1 MTGIRTRRM
10 VRVLAVCLILAG
22 MGTGVYAALQSNL
35 TLTGTLQ
42 TGKVEI
48 ELNQP
53 DVEMDDVTPG
63 QQILYQPTVTAK
75 GADCYVRLNVEIENQ
90 SNTTEPLTVADI
102 QPADGWVWKE
112 NVLYSTKPL
121 ATGETATAI
130 EEIQIPAD
138 WTEETASDFQIHLTA
153 DAIQKAHFTP
163 NFQNASPWG
172 TVEIEEHKEDAH
184 PEYRTARAA
193 KPEGITYVGDGLFE
207 VPSGD
212 LFANFPELL
221 PGDEASD
228 SITIHN
234 GTSQPITLSFSSIP
248 QKKEL
253 LDQIGMKLSIGG
265 KPFYDGTLDGKGLE
279 SEQVLTTLE
288 ARESTELEYSISLP
302 TNFENEFSLEADLLT
317 WKLKAEEPDRAVQTQ
332 DDFPLYVLSAL
343 LIASGA
349 FLFVMNRKGKE
360 EPEP

>member
-1 MTGIRTRRM
+1 MSRRQKQQFCK
-10 VRVLAVCLILAG
+10 VLAVALIL
-22 MGTGVYAALQSNL
+22 TGLTIGIYAALQNQISLN
-35 TLTGTLQ
+35 GTLW
-42 TGKVEI
+42 TGNVEI
-48 ELNQP
+48 ELDQP
-53 DVEMDDVTPG
+53 DVDAKAITAG

-75 GADCYVRLNVEIENQ
+75 GADCYVRLTVNIAMDKETEDPL
-90 SNTTEPLTVADI
+90 TTENLEA
-102 QPADGWVWKE
+102 ADGWIWKG
-112 NVLYSTKPL
+112 NVLYATKPL
-121 ATGETATAI
+121 ETGETAVAI

-138 WTEETASDFQIHLTA
+138 WTEEAASDFQIHLTA

-163 NFQNASPWG
+163 NFQNALPWG

-228 SITIHN
+228 SITIRN

-288 ARESTELEYSISLP
+288 AGESTDLEYSISLP
-302 TNFENEFSLEADLLT
+302 TNFENAFSLEADLLT
-317 WKLKAEEPDRAVQTQ
+317 WELKAEEPDRAVQTG
-332 DDFPLYVLSAL
+332 DDFSLYVLSAL

-349 FLFVMNRKGKE
+349 FLFVMNRKRKE

>member
-35 TLTGTLQ
+35 TLIGTLQ

-48 ELNQP
+48 ELDQP

-112 NVLYSTKPL
+112 NVLYAIKPL
-121 ATGETATAI
+121 ATGETATVI

-193 KPEGITYVGDGLFE
+193 KPEEITYVGDGLFE

-302 TNFENEFSLEADLLT
+302 TNFENAFSLEADLLT
-317 WKLKAEEPDRAVQTQ
+317 WELKAEEPDRAVQTG
-332 DDFPLYVLSAL
+332 DDFSLYVLSAL

-349 FLFVMNRKGKE
+349 FLFVMNRKRKE

>member
-48 ELNQP
+48 ELDQP
-53 DVEMDDVTPG
+53 DVELDDVTPG

-112 NVLYSTKPL
+112 NVLYATKPL
-121 ATGETATAI
+121 ATGETATVI

-265 KPFYDGTLDGKGLE
+265 
-279 SEQVLTTLE
+279 
-288 ARESTELEYSISLP
+288 
-302 TNFENEFSLEADLLT
+302 
-317 WKLKAEEPDRAVQTQ
+317 
-332 DDFPLYVLSAL
+332 
-343 LIASGA
+343 
-349 FLFVMNRKGKE
+349 
-360 EPEP
+360 

>member
-1 MTGIRTRRM
+1 MNERRK
-10 VRVLAVCLILAG
+10 RRFCRILATVLILAG
-22 MGTGVYAALQSNL
+22 LTTGVYAALQSQIS
-35 TLTGTLQ
+35 LTGTLW
-42 TGKVEI
+42 TGNVEI

-53 DVEMDDVTPG
+53 DVDAEAITAG
-63 QQILYQPTVTAK
+63 KQILYQQAVTAN
-75 GADCYVRLNVEIENQ
+75 GADCYVRLTVDIAMDKETEAPL
-90 SNTTEPLTVADI
+90 TTENLKA
-102 QPADGWVWKE
+102 ADGWIWKG
-112 NVLYSTKPL
+112 NILYATKPL
-121 ATGETATAI
+121 ATGETVVAI
-130 EEIQIPAD
+130 EGIQIPAE

-153 DAIQKAHFTP
+153 DAIQKEHFVP
-163 NFQNASPWG
+163 NFASASPWG
-172 TVEIEEHKEDAH
+172 TIEIEEHKEDAH

-193 KPEGITYVGDGLFE
+193 KPEAITYVGNGLFE

-302 TNFENEFSLEADLLT
+302 TNFENAFSLEADLLT
-317 WKLKAEEPDRAVQTQ
+317 WELKAEEPGRAVQTG
-332 DDFPLYVLSAL
+332 DDFSLYVLSAL

-349 FLFVMNRKGKE
+349 FLFVMNRKRKE